1 MNSIVYS
8 YNEQDFKKIV
18 NESTSYADCMRKLG
32 Y

>member
-8 YNEQDFKKIV
+8 YNEQDFKAIV
-18 NESTSYADCMRKLG
+18 NESISYADCMRKLG